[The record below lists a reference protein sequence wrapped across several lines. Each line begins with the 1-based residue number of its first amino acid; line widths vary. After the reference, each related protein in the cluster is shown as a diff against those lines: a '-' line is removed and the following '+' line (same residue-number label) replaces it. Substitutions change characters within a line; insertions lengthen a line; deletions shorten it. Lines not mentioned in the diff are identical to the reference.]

1 LEGRTDAGQ
10 PGVLLLCTG
19 NVCRSPM
26 AATLLTNKLR
36 TLGVAVPIR
45 SAGLF
50 PQGYPAL
57 PEVISAM
64 AAYGFDL
71 SGHRSRTVIA
81 DDLTDAALVVG
92 MAREHVRHA
101 VVTVPEAWPRAFT
114 LKELIRR
121 GEEIGPRTDG
131 EPLGPWLA
139 RVHAGRERA
148 WLLGQDP
155 GDDVPDPAGGPP
167 EGYAGTAA
175 LLDRLMTRLAKLCWG
190 CRADTGDRAQ

>member
-1 LEGRTDAGQ
+1 LEGKTEAEQ
-10 PGVLLLCTG
+10 LGVLLLCTG

-26 AATLLTNKLR
+26 AAALLTNKLR
-36 TLGVAVPIR
+36 TLGAAVRVR

-50 PQGYPAL
+50 TQGYPAL
-57 PEVISAM
+57 PDAVSAM

-71 SGHRSRTVIA
+71 SAHRSRTVTA
-81 DDLTDAALVVG
+81 DDLAYATLVVG

-121 GEEIGPRTDG
+121 GEEIGPRAGG
-131 EPLGPWLA
+131 EPLGLWLA

-148 WLLGQDP
+148 RLLGRDLA
-155 GDDVPDPAGGPP
+155 DDVPDPTGGPP
-167 EGYAGTAA
+167 QGYADTAA
-175 LLDRLMTRLAKLCWG
+175 LLDRLMTRLAKLCWA
-190 CRADTGDRAQ
+190 CRAHNGDRGQ